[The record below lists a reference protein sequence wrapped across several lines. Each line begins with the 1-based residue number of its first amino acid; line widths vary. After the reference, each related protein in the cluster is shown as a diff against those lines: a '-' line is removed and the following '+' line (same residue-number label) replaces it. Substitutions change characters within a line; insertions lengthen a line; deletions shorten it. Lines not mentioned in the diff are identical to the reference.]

1 VILEPISPELVLV
14 CPDLAERA
22 RALLPDRN
30 VPELGVEARLESLGR
45 SAKNLGR
52 VGGSDDSDAFVD
64 RMALRLARV
73 ERRLAEI
80 ERSLKQVE
88 ADQAVPARSLEPPVA
103 LHQPRDIADL
113 DRQLTAPAEMPVSS
127 GDDSTRNRRHH
138 PVLAGLLLFAGLLVA
153 VPVILELLP
162 SRSQG
167 PLLQSASEPLTS
179 EHVAGLAMGDIGAPE
194 PAVPVE
200 TGPTKRSPRVPPSST
215 VTGPADD
222 AATPAPSTRKRDRLQ
237 TRPRTT
243 VPAPP
248 ADKPTTKA
256 DKPPTKA
263 DKPTTK
269 VFEPSRSFL
278 WPAVEGATFYSVR
291 FLRNEKVFYV
301 ARVSQ
306 PRVVIP
312 KSLEFT
318 PGAYHWI
325 VRADTGPP
333 THALGSPIVDSTFV
347 VDPS

>member
-1 VILEPISPELVLV
+1 MILEPISPELVLV

-22 RALLPDRN
+22 RALLPDPH

-45 SAKNLGR
+45 SAKVLGR
-52 VGGSDDSDAFVD
+52 VDSSDDSDAFVD
-64 RMALRLARV
+64 RMAASMARV

-88 ADQAVPARSLEPPVA
+88 ADQAVIARSLEPPVA
-103 LHQPRDIADL
+103 LSQPRDIAVP

-127 GDDSTRNRRHH
+127 GDDSTRYRRRH
-138 PVLAGLLLFAGLLVA
+138 PVLSGLLLFAGLLVA

-162 SRSQG
+162 SRAQG

-179 EHVAGLAMGDIGAPE
+179 EHVAGSAIGDIGAPE

-200 TGPTKRSPRVPPSST
+200 TGPTKRSPRVPPAST
-215 VTGPADD
+215 VTGPADE
-222 AATPAPSTRKRDRLQ
+222 AATPAPSKRTRDRVQ

-248 ADKPTTKA
+248 A

-291 FLRNEKVFYV
+291 FLRNEKVFYT

-312 KSLEFT
+312 KSLKFT
-318 PGAYHWI
+318 PGSYRWI

-333 THALGSPIVDSTFV
+333 SHALGGPIVDSTFV